1 MIKILCVTDVT
12 KADRKELLEIGKGC
26 QVAFSSNAEASKKE
40 LAEADILY
48 GMPTQDMLRKATNL
62 QWLQATNSGIEK
74 YLPVDVTRKEAVITN
89 APGFFTEALAESA
102 IGMLLLLMKK
112 FPQYCENQKHGI
124 WRDEDADASI
134 AGSHAVVVGFGA
146 AGMAIGR
153 VLHAF
158 GAKVTGV
165 RRQNLDRPDFADAV
179 VTADN
184 LGEILPDAD
193 IIMLALP
200 HTKESDGLLSKELF
214 QKIKKGAYLVNIGR
228 GKTVDQHALTLAL
241 QDGTLA
247 GAGLDVFTVEPL
259 PQDDPLWKLPNVFI
273 TPHVAGRD
281 YMPLALERNI
291 AVFKE
296 NLRRYLSGTA
306 LLNVVDREI
315 GYNAYYK
322 AGGQL

>member
-1 MIKILCVTDVT
+1 MLNILCVTDVE
-12 KADRKELLEIGKGC
+12 DRDRAELCEIAKGHQILFRTNDTASSEELKE
-26 QVAFSSNAEASKKE
+26 AE
-40 LAEADILY
+40 ILY
-48 GMPTQDMLRKATNL
+48 GMPTQAMLRQAEKL
-62 QWLQATNSGIEK
+62 KWLQATNSGIEK
-74 YLPVDVTRKEAVITN
+74 YLPTDVTRSEAIITN
-89 APGFFTEALAESA
+89 AAGFFTEALAESA

-112 FPQYCENQKHGI
+112 FPQYCENQKKGI
-124 WRDEDADASI
+124 WHDEDADASI
-134 AGSHAVVVGFGA
+134 ATSHAVVIGFGA

-158 GAKVTGV
+158 GARVTGV
-165 RRQNLDRPDFADAV
+165 RRQNLDVPCFADAV
-179 VTADN
+179 VTPDA
-184 LGEILPDAD
+184 LPELLPTAD

-200 HTKESDGLLSKELF
+200 HTAKTDRLMSAALF
-214 QKIKKGAYLVNIGR
+214 EKVKRGAYLVNIGR
-228 GKTVDQHALTLAL
+228 GKTVDQEALTRAL

-247 GAGLDVFTVEPL
+247 GAGLDVFAAEPL
-259 PQDDPLWKLPNVFI
+259 PKEDPLWSMPNVFI

-296 NLRRYLSGTA
+296 NLKRYLQGEE
-306 LLNVVDREI
+306 LLNLVDRSI